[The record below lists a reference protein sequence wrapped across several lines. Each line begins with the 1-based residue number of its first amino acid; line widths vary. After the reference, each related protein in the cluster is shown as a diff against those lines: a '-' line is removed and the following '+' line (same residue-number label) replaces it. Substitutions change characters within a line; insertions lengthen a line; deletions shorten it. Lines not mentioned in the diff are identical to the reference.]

1 MSKYAGTG
9 LDPNNQN
16 ISDCTKQNLRGK
28 ECSNNKSTPFSHWN
42 YNWNNNQNWLIH
54 VSVLHGLVKVK
65 SSQ

>member
-28 ECSNNKSTPFSHWN
+28 ECSNNFKPYYENSQVPPF
-42 YNWNNNQNWLIH
+42 LIETIIETII
-54 VSVLHGLVKVK
+54 KID
-65 SSQ
+65 